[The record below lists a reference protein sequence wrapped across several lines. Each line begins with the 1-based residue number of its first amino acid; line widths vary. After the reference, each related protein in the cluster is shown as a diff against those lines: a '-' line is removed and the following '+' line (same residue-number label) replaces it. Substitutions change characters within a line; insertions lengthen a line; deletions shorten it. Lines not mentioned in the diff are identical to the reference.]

1 MNNIFSYLTW
11 RGDLKLTQSP
21 FNEVD
26 NLVLSTLSYLDF
38 SGIVPKNGKQDI
50 TIQRAA
56 AEYFSLHGIP
66 QRPDPEKASSLELR
80 EWMLYLMADTRR
92 FRNMRLSCLVQ
103 ILDTEQ
109 VKQFS
114 AMTILVSRKQI
125 YLSFRGTSDDLTGWK
140 EDFLMACMPEVPS
153 QEEAVLYT
161 ERVAAQYPD
170 HRLLLGGHSKGGNL
184 AVYAAVQASPE
195 IQRRIDSVWSNDGPG
210 FQEAF
215 LSSEAYQAVSHKIR
229 SIVPKSSV
237 VGMLLAHPENYQ
249 IVDSSQI
256 GLLQHDGLSWQIMGD
271 HFVTLPE
278 LTRESIRTD
287 QRIRKW
293 MKKIPQEE
301 RKEFVDALFDVL
313 NASGAHTLSE
323 VRKDRVKTITSSFSS
338 MKELPKETRDRIL
351 EFIMLL
357 NLISRRLND
366 ENRINQTEKILEKVP
381 SLSRR
386 ARHEKQASTN
396 SERMNPHEIQPSS
409 AQE

>member
-1 MNNIFSYLTW
+1 MNNIYSYLTW
-11 RGDLKLTQSP
+11 RGDLTLSQSP

-26 NLVLSTLSYLDF
+26 NLVLSILCYLDF
-38 SGIVPKNGKQDI
+38 SGIVPENDKQDI

-56 AEYFSLHGIP
+56 AEYFSLHAIP

-114 AMTILVSRKQI
+114 AMTILVSRKQL
-125 YLSFRGTSDDLTGWK
+125 YLSFRGTSDVLTGWK

-161 ERVAAQYPD
+161 ERVAEQYPN

-293 MKKIPQEE
+293 MQKIPQEE

-323 VRKDRVKTITSSFSS
+323 VRKDRVKTFSAFFSS

>member
-1 MNNIFSYLTW
+1 
-11 RGDLKLTQSP
+11 
-21 FNEVD
+21 
-26 NLVLSTLSYLDF
+26 
-38 SGIVPKNGKQDI
+38 
-50 TIQRAA
+50 
-56 AEYFSLHGIP
+56 
-66 QRPDPEKASSLELR
+66 
-80 EWMLYLMADTRR
+80 
-92 FRNMRLSCLVQ
+92 
-103 ILDTEQ
+103 
-109 VKQFS
+109 
-114 AMTILVSRKQI
+114 
-125 YLSFRGTSDDLTGWK
+125 
-140 EDFLMACMPEVPS
+140 MACMPEVPS

-293 MKKIPQEE
+293 MQKIPQEE

-366 ENRINQTEKILEKVP
+366 ENRINQTERLLEKAP
-381 SLSRR
+381 SLSIRTRR
-386 ARHEKQASTN
+386 RKHSSTE
-396 SERMNPHEIQPSS
+396 SKGGESS
-409 AQE
+409 

>member
-1 MNNIFSYLTW
+1 MNNIYSYLTW
-11 RGDLKLTQSP
+11 RGDLTLSQSP

-26 NLVLSTLSYLDF
+26 NLVLSILCYLDF
-38 SGIVPKNGKQDI
+38 SGIVPENDKQDI

-56 AEYFSLHGIP
+56 AEYFSLHAIP
-66 QRPDPEKASSLELR
+66 QRPDPEKASSLELG

-114 AMTILVSRKQI
+114 AMTILVSRKQL

-161 ERVAAQYPD
+161 ERVAEQYPN

-195 IQRRIDSVWSNDGPG
+195 IQSRIDIVWSNDGPG

-215 LSSEAYQAVSHKIR
+215 LRSEAYQALSPKIR

-271 HFVTLPE
+271 HFIILPE
-278 LTRESIRTD
+278 LTHESIRTE
-287 QRIRKW
+287 RTIRSW
-293 MKKIPQEE
+293 LQKIPQEE
-301 RKEFVDALFDVL
+301 REEFVDSLFSVL
-313 NASGAHTLSE
+313 YSTGVHTLSE
-323 VRKDRVKTITSSFSS
+323 IRKDRMKAAAASIPAL
-338 MKELPKETRDRIL
+338 KELPKENRDRIL
-351 EFIMLL
+351 EFVMLL
-357 NLISRRLND
+357 NLISKRLND
-366 ENRINQTEKILEKVP
+366 ESKAVRTERILDKVP
-381 SLSRR
+381 AFSQRSKKRKKSRATIPLST
-386 ARHEKQASTN
+386 ET
-396 SERMNPHEIQPSS
+396 
-409 AQE
+409 

>member
-56 AEYFSLHGIP
+56 AEYFSLHAIP
-66 QRPDPEKASSLELR
+66 QRPVPEKASSLELR

-161 ERVAAQYPD
+161 ERVAEQYPN

-195 IQRRIDSVWSNDGPG
+195 IQSRIDSVWSNDGPG

-293 MKKIPQEE
+293 MQKIPQEE

>member
-1 MNNIFSYLTW
+1 MNNIYSYLTW
-11 RGDLKLTQSP
+11 RGDLTLSQSP

-26 NLVLSTLSYLDF
+26 NLVLSILCYLDF
-38 SGIVPKNGKQDI
+38 SGIVPENDKQDI

-56 AEYFSLHGIP
+56 AEYFSLHAIP

-140 EDFLMACMPEVPS
+140 EDFLMACMP
-153 QEEAVLYT
+153 
-161 ERVAAQYPD
+161 AAQYPD

-215 LSSEAYQAVSHKIR
+215 LSSEAYQGVSHKIR

-293 MKKIPQEE
+293 MQKIPQEE

-323 VRKDRVKTITSSFSS
+323 VRKDRVKTISASFSS
-338 MKELPKETRDRIL
+338 MKELPKETRNRIL